1 MKKGNDKSLELFPIR
16 KLKRDQK
23 MKVNPG
29 AGLRHAISKNRT
41 VDSENKAT
49 FVPTHETTFG
59 VKDRIKSQNSFIR
72 KK

>member
-1 MKKGNDKSLELFPIR
+1 
-16 KLKRDQK
+16 